1 MVAGLQIYQVTWKI
15 VDFGNKLTNRV
26 AGLFTRIP
34 RLKKRIKKDEI
45 SFLAFDAIY
54 CEPGH
59 EKALYE
65 LMEGVLER
73 SDHTL
78 GMMMMDLESDLYA
91 IFRDRKKL
99 GVLHKILGTSF
110 ADIRVRFI
118 NMPEEVKQTF
128 LEQPTYIPTYDN
140 S

>member
-1 MVAGLQIYQVTWKI
+1 
-15 VDFGNKLTNRV
+15 
-26 AGLFTRIP
+26 
-34 RLKKRIKKDEI
+34 
-45 SFLAFDAIY
+45 
-54 CEPGH
+54 
-59 EKALYE
+59 
-65 LMEGVLER
+65 
-73 SDHTL
+73 
-78 GMMMMDLESDLYA
+78 MMMMDLESDLYA

-118 NMPEEVKQTF
+118 QMPEEVKQTF